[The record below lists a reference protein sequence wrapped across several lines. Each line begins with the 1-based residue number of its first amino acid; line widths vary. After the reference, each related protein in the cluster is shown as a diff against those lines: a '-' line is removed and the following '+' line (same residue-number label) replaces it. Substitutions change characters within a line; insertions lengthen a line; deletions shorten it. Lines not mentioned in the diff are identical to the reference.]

1 MIIFAEDMAKQR
13 DIRELSL
20 EALTAYMIEIG
31 EKKFRAQQVYDW
43 IWKKQVQSFEEMQNI
58 QKGLRKKLAEAF
70 TFKRVTIDAS
80 YKSKDGTV
88 KYAFRLASGH
98 EIEGVLIPTPK
109 RLTACISSQ
118 AGCSLDCS
126 FCATGLLPLMHN
138 LKHYEIYDQVQIL
151 REEAQKHFGRNLT
164 NIVYMGMGEPLL
176 NYRNVMGSIQMI
188 TSEAGLHM
196 SPRRITVSTSG
207 ISKMIKKL
215 GEDQVPFEFALSLH
229 AADDEKRTQI
239 MSINKTND
247 LESLREALLHFYDK
261 TKTRVTYEYC
271 LFRDFNDSL
280 ADAKALATFAR
291 IIPSKINLIEYNP
304 VPESPFL
311 PSTPA
316 KTQAFVDYL
325 ESRKLIVNVRRS
337 RGKDVNGACGQLA
350 LREKNTIGN
359 IYSSN

>member
-1 MIIFAEDMAKQR
+1 MARKK
-13 DIRELSL
+13 DIRDLSL
-20 EALTAYMIEIG
+20 EELTAYMLEIG

-43 IWKKQVQSFEEMQNI
+43 IWKKQVQSFDEMQNVN
-58 QKGLRKKLAEAF
+58 KDLRKKLAEVYSF
-70 TFKRVTIDAS
+70 HRVRIDAS
-80 YKSKDGTV
+80 YKSSDGTM
-88 KYAFRLASGH
+88 KYAFTLASGH

-118 AGCSLDCS
+118 AGCSLDCT

-176 NYRNVMGSIQMI
+176 NYKNVMGSIKMI
-188 TSEAGLHM
+188 TSEEGLHM

-207 ISKMIKKL
+207 ITKMIKKL
-215 GEDQVPFEFALSLH
+215 GDDEVPFEFALSLH
-229 AADDEKRTQI
+229 SANEDKRSEI
-239 MSINKTND
+239 MSINKTNS
-247 LESLREALLHFYDK
+247 LESLKEALIHFYEK
-261 TKTRVTYEYC
+261 TNTRVTFEYC
-271 LFRDFNDSL
+271 LFKDFNDSL
-280 ADAKALATFAR
+280 EDARALAQFAR
-291 IIPSKINLIEYNP
+291 VIPSKINLIEYNP

-311 PSTPA
+311 PSTAA

-325 ESRKLIVNVRRS
+325 ESKKLIVNVRRS
-337 RGKDVNGACGQLA
+337 RGKDINGACGQLA
-350 LREKNTIGN
+350 LREKNSIGN